1 MSKIEA
7 KILIIEKLRSFLH
20 SKKYD
25 MCIISQ
31 QDPHLSEY
39 VSDYYK
45 VREYF
50 SGFDGSAGTLV
61 VGLDTAI
68 LWTDG
73 RYFLQA
79 EAQLEGTGIELYR
92 IGVDG
97 VPKMEDFIAERI
109 GYSGVVVANSNVIS
123 ASKWEEMRE
132 KINLCH
138 SDEWES
144 IWEERPVIRESKIWK
159 LCWADREFSYL
170 EKIKR
175 IREKMSV
182 EGADFYLVSSL
193 DEFSWLFNLRADDI
207 DYTPVVRGYAII
219 SMSTVMIFVDS
230 NEAFQLEGV
239 QIYNYNEIK
248 QVLSSLKG
256 KLWLDKDRVSALLYN
271 ECKKNLFVLALSSP
285 ITLMKAV
292 KSKKEIDGFRCA
304 NIFDG
309 VVWVR
314 LLMYIENSLKEGKKI
329 TELSVSKKIREIKES
344 NKDFITESFESIVA
358 YASNAAIVH
367 YSATEATNKEILP
380 ESFLLIDS
388 GTHYN
393 CGTTDTTRTIVC
405 GNLTEEQKKRFTL
418 VLKGMIA
425 VASAEFNN
433 ETTGAD
439 LDVLARQFLKEEN
452 LDYLHGTGHGIGSVM
467 SVHEDGVGI
476 SPRFVKPIQVGMV
489 CSNEPGFYKE
499 GEYGIRIENML
510 LCRRATDES
519 LFFETLTLV
528 PIDLQ
533 AIDINLLTEKEK
545 EWINNFH
552 RNIKLTLREHLLE
565 SEYLWL
571 ENKYYEI

>member
-50 SGFDGSAGTLV
+50 SGFDGSAGALV

-79 EAQLEGTGIELYR
+79 EAQLEGTGIELYK

>member
-79 EAQLEGTGIELYR
+79 EAQLEGTGIELYK

-144 IWEERPVIRESKIWK
+144 IWEERPVIRKSKIWK
-159 LCWADREFSYL
+159 LCWAEREFSYL

-230 NEAFQLEGV
+230 NEPFQLEGV

-393 CGTTDTTRTIVC
+393 WGTTDTTRTIVC

-533 AIDINLLTEKEK
+533 AIDINLLTEKER

-552 RNIKLTLREHLLE
+552 RNIKLTLREYLLE

>member
-45 VREYF
+45 IREYF

-144 IWEERPVIRESKIWK
+144 IWEERPVIRKSKIWK
-159 LCWADREFSYL
+159 LCWAEREFSYL

-533 AIDINLLTEKEK
+533 AIDINLLTEKER

-552 RNIKLTLREHLLE
+552 RNIKLTLREYLLE